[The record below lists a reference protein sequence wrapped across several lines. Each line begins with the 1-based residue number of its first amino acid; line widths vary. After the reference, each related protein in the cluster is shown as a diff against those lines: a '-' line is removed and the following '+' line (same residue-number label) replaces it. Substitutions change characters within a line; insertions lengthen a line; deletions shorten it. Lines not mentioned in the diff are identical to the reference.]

1 MWDRQLQAHP
11 RCHRAPP
18 QRFGRHLQALVDY
31 HSSRTC
37 GGALQLLFENVL
49 YISRRTEK

>member
-11 RCHRAPP
+11 RSHWPRLQPL
-18 QRFGRHLQALVDY
+18 GKHLQALVDY